1 MARNLINASQHGFLN
16 KRSCATC
23 MTSFLDRATHELDK
37 GNSML
42 LLYLDFHK
50 AFDRVPHHRLL
61 LKLKSFGIV
70 NPLYSW
76 LTSFLQGRQ
85 QSVDILG
92 NISSTL
98 PISSGVIQG
107 SVLGPLLF
115 LIYVN
120 DFSSV
125 LQHGKMLVFGLYY
138 SESLSFTQYS
148 QIQYIRAK
156 QKYATRGC

>member
-1 MARNLINASQHGFLN
+1 MARNLIDPSQHGFLN

-23 MTSFLDRATHELDK
+23 MTSFLDRDTHDLDK

-42 LLYLDFHK
+42 LLYLDIHK

-61 LKLKSFGIV
+61 LKFNSLGIV
-70 NPLYSW
+70 DPLY
-76 LTSFLQGRQ
+76 SFLQGRQ

-115 LIYVN
+115 LIYICLLYTSPSPR
-120 DFSSV
+120 DGLLSRMPSS
-125 LQHGKMLVFGLYY
+125 
-138 SESLSFTQYS
+138 
-148 QIQYIRAK
+148 A
-156 QKYATRGC
+156 